1 MDIGSIHHMQLPRE
15 VFVGEGV
22 LGQINTICKRFG
34 FKSVFILTGS
44 HIFDIITKDVIT
56 SLREDGFQV
65 THCIVRDSDIN
76 TVDQAINTIENLKPD
91 VVLGIGGGKVI
102 DVAKLAASEK
112 TTPFMSIPTALSHD
126 GISSSRASIKGLT
139 GPMSIETQAP
149 IVIIGDVRVIFRSP
163 YRLTAS
169 GCGDIISK
177 YIAVND
183 WKLAHKNRGEYYGDY
198 AANLALMSAKLIMK
212 YANVIGERK
221 EEGLKIVLEALL
233 SCGVAISIA
242 GSSRPCSGSE
252 HLFSHA
258 LDLIAPKPALHGEQC
273 GVGSIMMAY
282 LWKANWKSLK
292 DKLQT
297 IGVPTTAK
305 ELHVDEDCIID
316 ALVLARDIRPDRY
329 TILNVKN
336 LDKSAAKKLA
346 SLTEVI

>member
-1 MDIGSIHHMQLPRE
+1 
-15 VFVGEGV
+15 
-22 LGQINTICKRFG
+22 
-34 FKSVFILTGS
+34 
-44 HIFDIITKDVIT
+44 
-56 SLREDGFQV
+56 
-65 THCIVRDSDIN
+65 
-76 TVDQAINTIENLKPD
+76 
-91 VVLGIGGGKVI
+91 
-102 DVAKLAASEK
+102 
-112 TTPFMSIPTALSHD
+112 
-126 GISSSRASIKGLT
+126 
-139 GPMSIETQAP
+139 
-149 IVIIGDVRVIFRSP
+149 
-163 YRLTAS
+163 
-169 GCGDIISK
+169 
-177 YIAVND
+177 
-183 WKLAHKNRGEYYGDY
+183 
-198 AANLALMSAKLIMK
+198 
-212 YANVIGERK
+212 VIGERK

-297 IGVPTTAK
+297 IGVPTTAQ
-305 ELHVDEDCIID
+305 ELHVDKDCIID

-346 SLTEVI
+346 SLTGVI